1 MLGLTLQEYIACY
14 FSDMK
19 VILTSLTL
27 STKTNIYDTYF
38 CNKCYLLRVSFL
50 PFFLFLFFGT
60 HKVMAVYQKMWLPKN
75 SFTVATTSFP
85 WSFLHSTGCITIEI
99 TPVIQFVCIWVI
111 AQLAEVCSVS
121 VMSYFEE
128 KKSVTILVY
137 SQFVMG

>member
-1 MLGLTLQEYIACY
+1 MLFTKSE
-14 FSDMK
+14 FSS
-19 VILTSLTL
+19 ILFIFWHSQ
-27 STKTNIYDTYF
+27 
-38 CNKCYLLRVSFL
+38 CNGCL
-50 PFFLFLFFGT
+50 P
-60 HKVMAVYQKMWLPKN
+60 KMWLPKN